1 MKHNLSILVITLL
14 SCVMLQTDVMAAD
27 EAEYQA
33 ALTKAQETLRD
44 AQGKVQLWTT
54 SEVLLADAE
63 KAAASGDFELAVKLA
78 NEAGLHAELAVA
90 TAEREK
96 KTWQK
101 SVPK

>member
-1 MKHNLSILVITLL
+1 MKHNLSILVFTLL
-14 SCVMLQTDVMAAD
+14 AFVMLQTDAMAAD

-33 ALTKAQETLRD
+33 ALTKAQEILRD
-44 AQGKVQLWTT
+44 AEGKVQLWTT
-54 SEVLLADAE
+54 SEALLKDAE
-63 KAAASGDFELAVKLA
+63 AASEAGDYELAVKLA
-78 NEAGLHAELAVA
+78 NEAGLHGELAVA

>member
-1 MKHNLSILVITLL
+1 MKHNLSTLL
-14 SCVMLQTDVMAAD
+14 VTLLTCLLLQTDAMAAD
-27 EAEYQA
+27 QAGYQA

-44 AQGKVQLWTT
+44 AEDKVQLWTT
-54 SEVLLADAE
+54 SETLLKDAE
-63 KAAASGDFELAVKLA
+63 KAAEAGDFELAIELA

-96 KTWQK
+96 KIWQK

>member
-14 SCVMLQTDVMAAD
+14 VCVMLQTDVMAAD
-27 EAEYQA
+27 EAEYQV

-44 AQGKVQLWTT
+44 AETKVQLWTT
-54 SEVLLADAE
+54 SDALLADAE

-78 NEAGLHAELAVA
+78 NEAGLHGELAVA

>member
-44 AQGKVQLWTT
+44 AETKVQLWTT
-54 SEVLLADAE
+54 SDVLLADAE
-63 KAAASGDFELAVKLA
+63 EAAASGDFELAVKLA
-78 NEAGLHAELAVA
+78 NEAGLHGELAVA

>member
-1 MKHNLSILVITLL
+1 MRHKLSILVFTLL
-14 SCVMLQTDVMAAD
+14 ANLMLQTDVMAAD
-27 EAEYQA
+27 EAGYQA

-44 AQGKVQLWTT
+44 AEGKVQLWTT

-63 KAAASGDFELAVKLA
+63 TAAASGDFELAVKLA

-96 KTWQK
+96 KVWQK
-101 SVPK
+101 SVPQ

>member
-1 MKHNLSILVITLL
+1 MNNKLSILVFALL
-14 SCVMLQTDVMAAD
+14 AGLTLQTSVKAAD

-44 AQGKVQLWTT
+44 AEGKVQLWTT

-63 KAAASGDFELAVKLA
+63 KAAASGDFELAVNLA

-96 KTWQK
+96 KVWQK